1 MEKLKIK
8 INELL
13 SAQTNQEPKD
23 IPKPEPKAEFKE
35 KLDTLLFN
43 NDKLKRKLD
52 LATKQLKATKQV
64 HFKEIKKLQ
73 DEYENLSV
81 EYRSKDKE

>member
-1 MEKLKIK
+1 M
-8 INELL
+8 
-13 SAQTNQEPKD
+13 SAQAYQEPK
-23 IPKPEPKAEFKE
+23 EPAKSDSKAEFKE

-43 NDKLKRKLD
+43 NEKLKKKLE

-73 DEYENLSV
+73 DELENAFI